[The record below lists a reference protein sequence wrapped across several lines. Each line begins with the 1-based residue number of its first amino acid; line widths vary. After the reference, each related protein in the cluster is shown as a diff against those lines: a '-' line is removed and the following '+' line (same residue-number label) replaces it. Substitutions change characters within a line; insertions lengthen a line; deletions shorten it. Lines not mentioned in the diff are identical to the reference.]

1 MAAALACEVFE
12 ETVRTDKVSHRGST
26 FRPVLEPY
34 VATWRSENVKIPSA
48 RNRESVYCD
57 LLEQDGRE
65 ELRQQNCSR
74 CEARSFMNN
83 ATKIILKCIYTAVLV
98 LSFAAAQAAAQGPA
112 GAGAATAAGGGSSAH
127 SYNPLKW
134 IGKKDAKPTGDSP
147 VANPELDKK
156 LETKLQSL
164 QVLSADATLKQACVN
179 FLQRLDCLAALHAS
193 HNVGLNFECV
203 KSNVTGV
210 RVGTDTSSCR
220 MPAGDKPLSL
230 AKTIKLLKSDA
241 DAKGAAKDAETVANQ
256 ELAEAGA

>member
-1 MAAALACEVFE
+1 M
-12 ETVRTDKVSHRGST
+12 KIST
-26 FRPVLEPY
+26 K
-34 VATWRSENVKIPSA
+34 T
-48 RNRESVYCD
+48 
-57 LLEQDGRE
+57 
-65 ELRQQNCSR
+65 
-74 CEARSFMNN
+74 
-83 ATKIILKCIYTAVLV
+83 ILKCASSAVFA
-98 LSFAAAQAAAQGPA
+98 LSFVATPASAQGPA
-112 GAGAATAAGGGSSAH
+112 GAGAATAAGGGSSSH

-134 IGKKDAKPTGDSP
+134 IGKKDPKPSGDSP
-147 VANPELDKK
+147 AVNAELDAK
-156 LETKLQSL
+156 LETKLQAK
-164 QVLSADATLKQACVN
+164 QVLSPDTTLKQACVN

-241 DAKGAAKDAETVANQ
+241 DAKGAAKDAETIAKR

>member
-1 MAAALACEVFE
+1 M
-12 ETVRTDKVSHRGST
+12 KIST
-26 FRPVLEPY
+26 K
-34 VATWRSENVKIPSA
+34 T
-48 RNRESVYCD
+48 
-57 LLEQDGRE
+57 
-65 ELRQQNCSR
+65 
-74 CEARSFMNN
+74 
-83 ATKIILKCIYTAVLV
+83 ILKCATTAVFA
-98 LSFAAAQAAAQGPA
+98 LSFVAAQAAAQGPA
-112 GAGAATAAGGGSSAH
+112 GAGAATAAGGGSSTH

-147 VANPELDKK
+147 VANAELDKK
-156 LETKLQSL
+156 LETKLRAM
-164 QVLSADATLKQACVN
+164 QVLSEDATLKQACVN
-179 FLQRLDCLAALHAS
+179 FLQRVDCLAALHAS

-241 DAKGAAKDAETVANQ
+241 DAKGAAKDAETIAKQ

>member
-1 MAAALACEVFE
+1 M
-12 ETVRTDKVSHRGST
+12 KIST
-26 FRPVLEPY
+26 K
-34 VATWRSENVKIPSA
+34 T
-48 RNRESVYCD
+48 
-57 LLEQDGRE
+57 
-65 ELRQQNCSR
+65 
-74 CEARSFMNN
+74 
-83 ATKIILKCIYTAVLV
+83 ILKCATIAVFA
-98 LSFAAAQAAAQGPA
+98 LSFVAAQASAQGPA
-112 GAGAATAAGGGSSAH
+112 GAGAAAAAGGGSSTH

-134 IGKKDAKPTGDSP
+134 IGKKDPKPTGDSP
-147 VANPELDKK
+147 AVNAELDTK
-156 LETKLQSL
+156 LETKLQAM

-220 MPAGDKPLSL
+220 MPTGDKPLSL

-241 DAKGAAKDAETVANQ
+241 DAKGAAKDAETIAKQ